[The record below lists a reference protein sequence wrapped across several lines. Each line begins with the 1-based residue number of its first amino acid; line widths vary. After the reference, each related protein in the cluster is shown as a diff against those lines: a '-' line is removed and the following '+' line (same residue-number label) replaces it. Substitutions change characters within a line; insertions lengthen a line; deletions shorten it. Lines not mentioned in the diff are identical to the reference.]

1 MPGLCIYL
9 FGGVRVEINGEP
21 AADIKLTYTVQ
32 ALMSYLLLH
41 RHRTHSRDVLAS
53 LLWADCPQ
61 ERARN
66 SLNTAIWSLRRFLEP
81 SGVESGT
88 YLIST
93 SSGELGFNPKSNYWL
108 DVAAFESQLDQL
120 LSTPIEQAPDTQIQ
134 SVAQTIQLYTA
145 DLLEGYYTD
154 WALQER
160 ERLRTY
166 YLDGL
171 YYLMRYFYHA
181 HHFVK
186 TLAYGRKILNND
198 PLREEVHR
206 QMMRAY
212 MKNGQR
218 SLAVKQYKLCCKL
231 LATELDIL
239 PMIETQE
246 LFKEI
251 VDTGSLSADT
261 LKPKTAD
268 LHPFLFQLQAAIESV
283 DLARKNLQEAMDRF
297 NTNSTDAQIK

>member
-1 MPGLCIYL
+1 MRGLRVYL

-41 RHRTHSRDVLAS
+41 RQRTHSRDVLAS

-81 SGVESGT
+81 SGVEPGT

-120 LSTPIEQAPDTQIQ
+120 LSTPIEQVPDTQIQ
-134 SVAQTIQLYTA
+134 SVAQTMQLYTA

-154 WALQER
+154 WALHER

-181 HHFVK
+181 RHFVK
-186 TLAYGRKILNND
+186 TLAYGRQILNND

-251 VDTGSLSADT
+251 VDTGSLSVEA
-261 LKPKTAD
+261 LEPKTAD
-268 LHPFLFQLQAAIESV
+268 LHLFLSQLQAAIESV
-283 DLARKNLQEAMDRF
+283 DLARKNLQEVMDRF
-297 NTNSTDAQIK
+297 NINPTDAQIK